1 MSAPVLA
8 DRSRCTG
15 CGACAAGCPKNAIIM
30 VADREGFFYPSVGEN
45 CVQCGHC
52 SHICPAMK
60 QREERPESAVFAA
73 WHRDETIRQRSGAGG
88 AFTAIAEYVLEG
100 GGIVFGAAVDEHMVV
115 RHMAV
120 RKREELAALRG
131 PKPIQSQLG
140 DTYKAV
146 RRALAGNQ
154 TVLFTG
160 TPCQVDGL
168 YRFLGEHPANLL
180 TCDVVCSGVASPGV
194 WEKLVQSMTYIKRKA
209 VVSVQ
214 FAHKLEG
221 AKEGRF
227 RVYFEGGG
235 TYDAPVSKSQ
245 LGRGYLSRL
254 LLRPACHTCPYAN
267 GNRVGDITL
276 GTFRGLGADLAA
288 EEQKGV
294 SLLLVNSVKG
304 AHLFDALPLHRVKRT
319 MEEAK
324 AHNDA
329 LCAPQRPAEERSD
342 FFAAL
347 EEAGT
352 SVRAVFERYLNAPNP
367 IGAMAAKWKEK
378 LWKKR

>member
-1 MSAPVLA
+1 MNAPVLA
-8 DRSRCTG
+8 DRGKCTG
-15 CGACAAGCPKNAIIM
+15 CGACAAGCPKNAITL
-30 VADREGFFYPSVGEN
+30 VADREGFFYPQVGEN

-52 SHICPAMK
+52 SHICPALK
-60 QREERPESAVFAA
+60 QREVRPESAVFAA
-73 WHRDETIRQRSGAGG
+73 WHRDDTVRGRSGAGG

-100 GGIVFGAAVDEHMVV
+100 GGVVFGAAVDETLTV
-115 RHMAV
+115 RHIAV
-120 RKREELAALRG
+120 RKREELSALRG

-140 DTYKAV
+140 DTYRHV
-146 RRALAGNQ
+146 RHALELGQ
-154 TVLFTG
+154 SVLFTG

-180 TCDVVCSGVASPGV
+180 TCDLVCSGVASPGV
-194 WEKLVQSMTYIKRKA
+194 WEKLLNSMAYIKRRAA
-209 VVSVQ
+209 VAVQ
-214 FAHKLEG
+214 FSYKQAGE
-221 AKEGRF
+221 KERRF
-227 RVYFEGGG
+227 RVHFDGGG
-235 TYDAPVSKSQ
+235 AYDAPVSKSQ
-245 LGRGYLSRL
+245 LGRGYLRRL

-267 GNRVGDITL
+267 ANRVGDITL
-276 GTFRGLGADLAA
+276 GNFRGLGEDLAA

-304 AHLFDALPLHRVKRT
+304 AHLFDALPLRREKRT
-319 MEEAK
+319 MAEAT

-329 LCAPQRPAEERSD
+329 LCAPLCAAEERSD
-342 FFAAL
+342 FFTAL

-367 IGAMAAKWKEK
+367 IGAVAGKWKEK

>member
-1 MSAPVLA
+1 MTAPVLA
-8 DRSRCTG
+8 DRSKCTG
-15 CGACAAGCPKNAIIM
+15 CGACAAGCPRNAITM
-30 VADREGFFYPSVGEN
+30 AADREGFFYPQVGDS

-60 QREERPESAVFAA
+60 QREVRPESAVFAA
-73 WHRDETIRQRSGAGG
+73 WHRDDTIRVRSGAGG

-100 GGIVFGAAVDEHMVV
+100 GGVVFGAALDEHLTV
-115 RHMAV
+115 RHIAV
-120 RKREELAALRG
+120 RKKEELSALRG
-131 PKPIQSQLG
+131 PKPIQSHLG
-140 DTYKAV
+140 DAYRHV
-146 RRALAGNQ
+146 RHALELGQ
-154 TVLFTG
+154 SVLFTG

-180 TCDVVCSGVASPGV
+180 TCDLVCSGVVSPGV
-194 WEKLVQSMTYIKRKA
+194 WEKLLQSMSYIKRRRA
-209 VVSVQ
+209 VAVQ
-214 FAHKLEG
+214 FCHKQPGE
-221 AKEGRF
+221 KEKRF
-227 RVYFEGGG
+227 RVHFEGGG
-235 TYDAPVSKSQ
+235 VYDAPISKSQ
-245 LGRGYLSRL
+245 LGRGYLRRL

-276 GTFRGLGADLAA
+276 GNFRGLGADLSA

-304 AHLFDALPLHRVKRT
+304 AHVFDALPLRREKRT
-319 MEEAK
+319 MAEAT
-324 AHNDA
+324 ARNDA
-329 LCAPQRPAEERSD
+329 LCAPLCPSEERSD

-347 EEAGT
+347 EEAGA

-367 IGAMAAKWKEK
+367 IGAVAGKWKEK

>member
-8 DRSRCTG
+8 ERSRCTG
-15 CGACAAGCPKNAIIM
+15 CGACAAGCPKNAITM
-30 VADREGFFYPSVGEN
+30 VADREGFFYPVVGDS

-60 QREERPESAVFAA
+60 QREVRPESAVFAV
-73 WHRDETIRQRSGAGG
+73 WHRDDGIRQRSGAGG

-100 GGIVFGAAVDEHMVV
+100 GGIVFGAAVDEHMTV
-115 RHMAV
+115 RHVAV
-120 RKREELAALRG
+120 RNREELSALRG
-131 PKPIQSQLG
+131 PKPIQSALG
-140 DTYKAV
+140 DTYRAV

-180 TCDVVCSGVASPGV
+180 TCDLVCSGVVSPGV
-194 WEKLVQSMTYIKRKA
+194 WDKLVQTMTYIKRRRA
-209 VVSVQ
+209 VSVQ
-214 FAHKLEG
+214 FAHKQAG
-221 AKEGRF
+221 MKERRF
-227 RVYFEGGG
+227 RVHFEGGG
-235 TYDAPVSKSQ
+235 TYDAPISKSQ
-245 LGRGYLSRL
+245 LGRGYVSRL

-267 GNRVGDITL
+267 TNRVGDITL
-276 GTFRGLGADLAA
+276 GTFHGLGADYAA
-288 EEQKGV
+288 EEQQGI

-304 AHLFDALPLHRVKRT
+304 AHLFDALSLHREKRT

-324 AHNDA
+324 ACNEA
-329 LCAPQRPAEERSD
+329 LCFPPSAAPERSD
-342 FFAAL
+342 FFATL
-347 EEAGT
+347 EEAG
-352 SVRAVFERYLNAPNP
+352 SDLRAVLERYLNAPNP
-367 IGAMAAKWKEK
+367 LGAMAAKWKEK